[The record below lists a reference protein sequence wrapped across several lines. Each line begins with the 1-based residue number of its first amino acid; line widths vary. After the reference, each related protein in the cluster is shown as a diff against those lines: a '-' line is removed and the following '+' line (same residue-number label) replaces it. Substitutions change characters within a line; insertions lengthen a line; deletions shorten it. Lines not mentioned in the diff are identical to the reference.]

1 MNEYTIYL
9 DTKDEEYS
17 SDITIHADS
26 FEISKDE
33 QYVYFKHGMQTIGF
47 FKMCEVI
54 GVAKDD

>member
-1 MNEYTIYL
+1 MNEYTVYL
-9 DTKDEEYS
+9 NNTSEDS
-17 SDITIHADS
+17 CDITIHADS

-54 GVAKDD
+54 GVAKED